1 MEDEQNYPTYF
12 IGFVKELYFFF
23 KLFLI
28 FILKVCI
35 DFVTILLLFYVL
47 CFFGHKACGIWAPW
61 PGTEPTLTV
70 LEGEILTTGLPG
82 NSLWKNFRHVE
93 HYTKLR

>member
-47 CFFGHKACGIWAPW
+47 CFFGHKACGI
-61 PGTEPTLTV
+61 
-70 LEGEILTTGLPG
+70 
-82 NSLWKNFRHVE
+82 
-93 HYTKLR
+93 